1 MLVDTNIISE
11 LARPNPNEGV
21 LSWSAQVTRIHI
33 SVVTLEEL
41 NFGLAWKNNPR
52 ISQWLEGFLEMHCT
66 LLPVTPAIARLA
78 GQLRGHLQKQE
89 LVRHQAD
96 MLIAATAAVHGL
108 PLITRN
114 EKDFTDCGIT
124 VINPFA

>member
-11 LARPNPNEGV
+11 LARPIPNDGV
-21 LSWSAQVTRIHI
+21 LVWSDQVTHIQI

-41 NFGLAWKNNPR
+41 KFGLAWKNNPR
-52 ISQWLEGFLEMHCT
+52 IHQWLEGFLETHCT
-66 LLPVTPAIARLA
+66 ILPITAAIARLA
-78 GQLRGHLQKQE
+78 GQLRGQLQKQG
-89 LVRHQAD
+89 VIRHQAD